1 MREAAASSPPSACGP
16 WPPCNGTWK
25 FAVSGPIVSPESA
38 SFQSEQPG
46 ERPKVLF
53 LGGAHDSQV
62 GFSSHFGNDIEI
74 VRVDSAI
81 EVLSNLVEGEF
92 AGVYCDTD
100 HFAKSLDLSKIFCG
114 DRILEGMP
122 DGVVLLD
129 KENKILW
136 GNGRLREWTGAERVI
151 GENFYRVMGSPELLG
166 PDFCPL
172 HSALATRRPCA
183 SIMRCDDNKFFRLHA
198 APVFATGSDGVPQN
212 LVVTVHD
219 MSQEVLQQQ
228 KLAAIH
234 QAGVELADLTT
245 SDVSQL
251 AEEERIELLKSNI
264 LQCIQEVL
272 QLDVVEIRMLD
283 QDTGELI
290 PLLEVG
296 MVPEAA
302 VRKLYAQT
310 SGNGVTGF
318 VAATGKSYICEH
330 TTEDPLFLEGSAG
343 ARSSLTVPLILHEQ
357 VIGTLNVES
366 PEGNAFSESDLQF
379 LEIFARSVAVA
390 LNTLELLAAEKAS
403 TAAASVEAIHSAVA
417 LPVDVIL
424 NDAVNIM
431 ERYIGHEPDV
441 VERLHRILRNARDIK
456 QVIQK
461 VGQSMSPTQAQPA
474 TGSTDSRPKLVGK
487 RILVVDADESVRSA
501 AHGLLERYHCVVETA
516 HDGNEARLMVR
527 NLAAGS
533 AYDVIIADIRL
544 PDMNGYELMS
554 KLAELME
561 KVPMVLMTGFGYD
574 PGHSIVKARQAGL
587 KYVLYKPFRL
597 DQLVSVVEST
607 IDDRQLP
614 PG

>member
-1 MREAAASSPPSACGP
+1 MPLSK
-16 WPPCNGTWK
+16 GTWK
-25 FAVSGPIVSPESA
+25 IVVSGPSVSPESA
-38 SFQSEQPG
+38 SLEGEQVG

-62 GFSSHFGNDIEI
+62 DFTSHFGNDIEI
-74 VRVDSAI
+74 VRVDSALD
-81 EVLSNLVEGEF
+81 VLSNLLAGEY
-92 AGVYCDTD
+92 AAVYCDTD
-100 HFAKSLDLSKIFCG
+100 HFANSLDLSKIICG

-136 GNGRLREWTGAERVI
+136 GNGRLREWTDTDHVI

-172 HSALATRRPCA
+172 HSALATRRACA
-183 SIMRCDDNKFFRLHA
+183 SIMRCNDNRYYRLHA
-198 APVFATGSDGVPQN
+198 APVFAPGSDVAPQN

-245 SDVSQL
+245 GDVAQL

-264 LQCIQEVL
+264 LQCIQDIL

-296 MVPEAA
+296 MASEAA
-302 VRKLYAQT
+302 ARKLYAQT
-310 SGNGVTGF
+310 LGNGVTGF

-330 TTEDPLFLEGSAG
+330 TTDDPLYLEGVEG

-441 VERLHRILRNARDIK
+441 VERLHRILQNARDIK

-461 VGQSMSPTQAQPA
+461 VGQSMGPTQAQPA
-474 TGSTDSRPKLVGK
+474 TGSTDARPKLVGR

-501 AHGLLERYHCVVETA
+501 AHALLERYHCIVETA
-516 HDGNEARLMVR
+516 HDGSEARMMVR
-527 NLAAGS
+527 NLAAES
-533 AYDVIIADIRL
+533 SYDVIIADIRL

-554 KLAELME
+554 KLSELME

-587 KYVLYKPFRL
+587 KHVLYKPFRL
-597 DQLVSVVEST
+597 DQLVSVVENT
-607 IDDRQLP
+607 IDDRE
-614 PG
+614 GSA